1 MSIYSQVEK
10 TMIEGAFY
18 YEADL
23 LPAKIKQITKGLA
36 EIAFSLMFNVK
47 RKIVE
52 AKKQVHNGGWGTW
65 SPFEYCG
72 SEISDSVVGNT
83 KGFKV
88 HHYFNDGEG
97 ISFDVHK
104 SKPRKAVVVY
114 RNLQVEDYR

>member
-1 MSIYSQVEK
+1 MNK
-10 TMIEGAFY
+10 KLP
-18 YEADL
+18 YEVKKA
-23 LPAKIKQITKGLA
+23 LA
-36 EIAFSLMFNVK
+36 ELTKLKSDHDHIVHCKKINAQE
-47 RKIVE
+47 KIVNAYKKE
-52 AKKQVHNGGWGTW
+52 LKEVLDFKLTPHGLLVPSDAIEREWKKQNLT
-65 SPFEYCG
+65 
-72 SEISDSVVGNT
+72 VVGNT